1 MTLLA
6 VFLTG
11 ILGFFVLKNKMFQ
24 NILWD
29 TLELISNKLVRN

>member
-11 ILGFFVLKNKMFQ
+11 ILGFFVLKNNMIQ
-24 NILWD
+24 NILWGIA
-29 TLELISNKLVRN
+29 ESISSKLSAN